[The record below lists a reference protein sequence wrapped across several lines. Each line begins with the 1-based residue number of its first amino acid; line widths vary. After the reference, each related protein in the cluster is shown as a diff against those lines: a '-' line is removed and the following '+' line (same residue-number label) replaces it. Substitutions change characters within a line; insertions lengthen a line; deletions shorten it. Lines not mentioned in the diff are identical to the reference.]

1 MPNMS
6 KEAFKDVKYVSM
18 VDFCRR
24 IDEIQDID
32 DKREFATKYLLTYGM
47 NGAQQD
53 YSLNEAIHIA
63 RVKLADAGTAL
74 RNQVY
79 DKTNGKYQEG
89 LFIAEDHPE
98 TINAYAKTR
107 ADDVANEM
115 FMGRP
120 GEYLQNRA
128 RISAQEIVVP
138 NENVIGATDERDH
151 YLNMA
156 NRLGEATTTQVFALD
171 DNSNAFDVKFRMEA
185 KFGSRQALE
194 RIVKN
199 TKAGFFSRVFRTS
212 SAAGKNL
219 ESTYKAFNDPNGDLH
234 GNLDAVERAG
244 EEYLKHKFPGW
255 KPGKP
260 FPTAEQLDRLD
271 ATSKA
276 RAMLSIGLIEAA
288 KAQRPVVGPFWQMTE
303 GSTIQDISYKDVI
316 DAEAQAEASLKAQKE
331 AAELQAQKEKEE
343 FFKGVAEA
351 EAETSLKGDSAFLD
365 EVADKDNSKD
375 VYATG
380 DENPLEEDI
389 VNAVDK
395 FGESYTEQQHFQE
408 QFKSDLEMDD
418 SVHID
423 TAKQEAE
430 ANGLITKFSEAPN
443 RSIEDT
449 L

>member
-6 KEAFKDVKYVSM
+6 KETFKDVKYVSM

-138 NENVIGATDERDH
+138 NENLIGATDERDH

-156 NRLGEATTTQVFALD
+156 NRLG
-171 DNSNAFDVKFRMEA
+171 
-185 KFGSRQALE
+185 
-194 RIVKN
+194 
-199 TKAGFFSRVFRTS
+199 
-212 SAAGKNL
+212 
-219 ESTYKAFNDPNGDLH
+219 
-234 GNLDAVERAG
+234 
-244 EEYLKHKFPGW
+244 
-255 KPGKP
+255 
-260 FPTAEQLDRLD
+260 
-271 ATSKA
+271 
-276 RAMLSIGLIEAA
+276 
-288 KAQRPVVGPFWQMTE
+288 
-303 GSTIQDISYKDVI
+303 
-316 DAEAQAEASLKAQKE
+316 
-331 AAELQAQKEKEE
+331 
-343 FFKGVAEA
+343 
-351 EAETSLKGDSAFLD
+351 
-365 EVADKDNSKD
+365 
-375 VYATG
+375 
-380 DENPLEEDI
+380 
-389 VNAVDK
+389 
-395 FGESYTEQQHFQE
+395 
-408 QFKSDLEMDD
+408 
-418 SVHID
+418 
-423 TAKQEAE
+423 
-430 ANGLITKFSEAPN
+430 
-443 RSIEDT
+443 
-449 L
+449 

>member
-6 KEAFKDVKYVSM
+6 KETFKDVKYVSM

-199 TKAGFFSRVFRTS
+199 TKAGFFSRLFRTS

-219 ESTYKAFNDPNGDLH
+219 ESTYKSFNDPNGDLH

-288 KAQRPVVGPFWQMTE
+288 KAQRSVVEPFWQMTE

-331 AAELQAQKEKEE
+331 AAALQAQKEKEE
-343 FFKGVAEA
+343 FFKGAAEA
-351 EAETSLKGDSAFLD
+351 ETKTSLKGDSAFLD
-365 EVADKDNSKD
+365 EVADKD
-375 VYATG
+375 VHATG

-395 FGESYTEQQHFQE
+395 LGESYDEQQHFQE

-443 RSIEDT
+443 RSLEDT